1 MDELIINAKMDVQG
15 FMAGTKRLESAI
27 KSFGSSVD
35 RSMKTVQGAGKSIL
49 STIMRWGPALLG
61 VGGAYSIISKSVS
74 AFMSQNQQLQ
84 GTLTSCWTAIGNM
97 LGPIITSIVNM
108 IATVVSYLVTFLN
121 LLGLT
126 SKTAS
131 QAGQKASGAAQQLK
145 KQLMGFDELYVMQDN
160 QNNGGGSGGGLK
172 DIEPSD
178 WMKRLAEM
186 LKNKMWDEAA
196 DMVIERLNELIYTF
210 RDKAEEW
217 GKIAGEWIQG
227 ITHFIARIL
236 DETDWKQ
243 LGVGL
248 ANLLNGILAEVEGIN
263 FGEDL
268 GKIIAAKFTIA
279 FKIITGF
286 LETFKFDRLGYIFSE
301 MVKSIFDSMSR
312 AIEGANPTLIGQNI
326 ANFFNKIDWNGIADS
341 IAKFLKSAWTF
352 ATTAFVSFL
361 DAVQWR
367 KIGEGIRTFF
377 TNLWNDREEIVN
389 TIFEVLQSAWNAVKE
404 LLWGM
409 FSGDG
414 DEPPVVTAL
423 EKVEDLF
430 YAIADAVTNFYNVL
444 NDLQIIQFIGDIA
457 KALGEMLLG
466 ALNAAIED
474 MTNKLNDL
482 ADIFKAFHQLLN
494 KEITFG
500 EFLTK
505 LGEVAT
511 GVNDV
516 KRTVKESTDS
526 AINLISQYAEWAA
539 NSVVIWD
546 DMAQASTNIVG
557 MKRGIDEYTNSLTKN
572 LDGEER
578 AAVAVNKLK
587 GEMNDLAIKYEGL
600 IEECNNTTE
609 AQQIS
614 AQMQEEL
621 ASLTSNYINLLLDQ
635 GYSLD
640 EIASALGRSTEEIS
654 KQAGMQGELAE
665 KVGQAAQETTEL
677 VKENERMS
685 TASQHSA
692 SSLESVGTASEAAG
706 QKMENLGRKA
716 EEFSTKGA
724 ESAEKFGE
732 EFTTTMGE
740 KSTEMETA
748 TTEAGTKAG
757 AGLETGLKETDPA
770 MLADEFVDSFNTE
783 LSSKTPEIEAT
794 TQQMAKTAV
803 SAAQAE
809 IQSGTDAI
817 SQIIQLSVNSII
829 QTIQM
834 CGTQINQSVQASTNY
849 VVESFSM
856 VQRSVTTS
864 MTAVNNLVTQVF
876 QNMVEL
882 SSRAGI
888 AVANNYTAGMTQLYT
903 SATNVAVQLNNTFG
917 SYFGQIAQNGYV
929 WGKDLGI
936 LFNNGLVDACNAYL
950 MPTLQQVAQSIKNVI
965 GFSKP
970 KEGPLS
976 DADTYMPDFMQL
988 LTKGVKDN
996 MDKPL
1001 DAVQDL
1007 ADGVRDELENGDYK
1021 FGDFEANQLDV
1032 AFAGF
1037 ADQFLNGFGSM
1048 IDRLESIADKVIY
1061 EMPDVAAGNVVPYS
1075 VSQELSQNMG
1085 ASPASLEDVV
1095 SAIDA
1100 LRALMTQNNGEN
1112 AGFNIT
1118 VLLDGE
1124 QIESAVTTRQ
1134 RRKRIAQG
1142 A

>member
-15 FMAGTKRLESAI
+15 FVAGTKRLESAI

-49 STIMRWGPALLG
+49 STIMKWGPALLG
-61 VGGAYSIISKSVS
+61 VGGAYSIISKSVN

-145 KQLMGFDELYVMQDN
+145 KQLMGFDELSVMQDN
-160 QNNGGGSGGGLK
+160 QGGGGGSGGGLK

-178 WMKRLAEM
+178 WMKKLADL

-196 DMVIERLNELIYTF
+196 DMVIARLNDLIQTF
-210 RDKAEEW
+210 SDKAEEW

-236 DETDWKQ
+236 DETNWKE

-248 ANLLNGILAEVEGIN
+248 AKLLNGMLAEVEGIN

-279 FKIITGF
+279 FKIVSGF

-301 MVKSIFDSMSR
+301 MIKSIFDSMSR
-312 AIEGANPTLIGQNI
+312 AIAEANPTLIGQNI
-326 ANFFNKIDWNGIADS
+326 AKFFNNIDWNGIADS

-377 TNLWNDREEIVN
+377 TNLWDDREEIVN
-389 TIFEVLQSAWNAVKE
+389 TIFEVLESAWNAVKE

-409 FSGDG
+409 FSEDG
-414 DEPPVVTAL
+414 EEPPVVTAL
-423 EKVEDLF
+423 EKLEEMFGAV
-430 YAIADAVTNFYNVL
+430 ADAVARFAIVL
-444 NDLQIIQFIGDIA
+444 KDAGIPKLLEGIA
-457 KALGEMLLG
+457 ETIYGVFLGVV
-466 ALNAAIED
+466 ED
-474 MTNKLNDL
+474 VTDAFQDL
-482 ADIFKAFHQLLN
+482 AYIFSSLDQLIN
-494 KEITFG
+494 GEISFG
-500 EFLTK
+500 EFLK
-505 LGEVAT
+505 NIGEVVT

-516 KRTVKESTDS
+516 KRTVEESSDS
-526 AINLISQYAEWAA
+526 AMNLISQYAEWAA
-539 NSVVIWD
+539 NSVAIWD

-621 ASLTSNYINLLLDQ
+621 ASLTSNYINLLLEQ

-640 EIASALGRSTEEIS
+640 EIAAALGRSTDEIA
-654 KQAGMQGELAE
+654 KQAGVQGELATQ
-665 KVGQAAQETTEL
+665 VGQAAQETTEL

-692 SSLESVGTASEAAG
+692 SSLESVGAASDVAG
-706 QKMENLGRKA
+706 QKLENLGKKS

-740 KSTEMETA
+740 KSTEMEAA
-748 TTEAGTKAG
+748 TTEAGNKAG

-783 LSSKTPEIEAT
+783 LSSKTPEIEAA

-817 SQIIQLSVNSII
+817 SQIIQLSVNSIV

-936 LFNNGLVDACNAYL
+936 LFNNGLVDACNVYL